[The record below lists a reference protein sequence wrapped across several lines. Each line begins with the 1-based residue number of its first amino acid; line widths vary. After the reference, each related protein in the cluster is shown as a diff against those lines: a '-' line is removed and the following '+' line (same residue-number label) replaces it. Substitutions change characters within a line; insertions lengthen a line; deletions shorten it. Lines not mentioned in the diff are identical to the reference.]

1 MILEDLNNKNKKCIN
16 CNKIFPEN
24 VGICEVCGSVDFVLI
39 DNEKQK
45 EPIKESKHTE
55 EQIEEL
61 KEEIIKE
68 TTKKEQTEEP
78 KKEVIKNKK
87 SDKNQKK

>member
-1 MILEDLNNKNKKCIN
+1 MILEDLNNKNKKCVN

-39 DNEKQK
+39 NEEKQK
-45 EPIKESKHTE
+45 EPKEKIKEKTE
-55 EQIEEL
+55 KL
-61 KEEIIKE
+61 KEEP
-68 TTKKEQTEEP
+68 T
-78 KKEVIKNKK
+78 KNKK

>member
-1 MILEDLNNKNKKCIN
+1 MILEDLNNKNKKCVN

-39 DNEKQK
+39 NEEKQK
-45 EPIKESKHTE
+45 E
-55 EQIEEL
+55 L
-61 KEEIIKE
+61 IKE
-68 TTKKEQTEEP
+68 TKHAEKPIEEP
-78 KKEVIKNKK
+78 KETIEKEKDETEESKEEPTKNKK

>member
-1 MILEDLNNKNKKCIN
+1 MILEDLNKKNKKCVN

-39 DNEKQK
+39 NEEKPKEKVKEYMKDEPIEEQK
-45 EPIKESKHTE
+45 EKIIEKTE
-55 EQIEEL
+55 KL
-61 KEEIIKE
+61 KEEP
-68 TTKKEQTEEP
+68 T
-78 KKEVIKNKK
+78 KNKK

>member
-39 DNEKQK
+39 NDEKQK
-45 EPIKESKHTE
+45 EPKHTE
-55 EQIEEL
+55 EKIEKPKEKIIEETNKEEKTEKL
-61 KEEIIKE
+61 KEEP
-68 TTKKEQTEEP
+68 T
-78 KKEVIKNKK
+78 KNKK

>member
-1 MILEDLNNKNKKCIN
+1 MILEDLNNKNKKCVN

-39 DNEKQK
+39 NDEKQK
-45 EPIKESKHTE
+45 ELIKETKHAE
-55 EQIEEL
+55 KPIEEPKEKVIEETTKEEKTEKL
-61 KEEIIKE
+61 KEEP
-68 TTKKEQTEEP
+68 T
-78 KKEVIKNKK
+78 KNKK